1 MKQLNDE
8 INALRK
14 ALEDC
19 RSMVIGTRTVY
30 FETAKYNLD
39 EKANATL
46 DKVAKMAEELP
57 DIKFWLTASCDA
69 YASDAYNMKLS
80 ENRAK
85 AVYNALIARGVSADR
100 IEDMR
105 WVGKSG
111 QSYDPHC
118 RRVLIEFE

>member
-1 MKQLNDE
+1 MW
-8 INALRK
+8 RK

-19 RSMVIGTRTVY
+19 KGMIIGTRTVY
-30 FETAKYNLD
+30 FETAKYDLD

-46 DKVAKMAEELP
+46 DKVAKMAEEYP
-57 DIKFWLTASCDA
+57 DMKFWLTASCDA
-69 YASDAYNMKLS
+69 YASESYNMKLS

-85 AVYNALIARGVSADR
+85 AVYNALIARGIPAEK

-105 WVGKSG
+105 WIGKSG